1 MRSFVKVLC
10 VAVVMTIGYQH
21 KTLSLD
27 LENLDRCAKVYNI
40 SQRSKDTAPRYQ
52 LTNLTVLR
60 NAFNQRISN
69 IQVLVL
75 GKVIVILPDDIKG
88 DRHQRFIVRLA
99 NSQTLLVTHNVDI
112 SPRVK
117 DLKIGDALYIYGEY
131 EWNSKGGVIHWTHR
145 DPKKKH
151 VDGWIRKNGLIY
163 Q

>member
-1 MRSFVKVLC
+1 MRSLAKVFC
-10 VAVVMTIGYQH
+10 IAIIVTVGYQH

-27 LENLDRCAKVYNI
+27 LENVERSAKVYNI
-40 SQRSKDTAPRYQ
+40 SQQLRNTAPKYQ
-52 LTNLTVLR
+52 LTNLAVLK

-75 GKVIVILPDDIKG
+75 GKVIAILPDDIKG

-99 NSQTLLVTHNVDI
+99 NSQTLLVTHNLDI

-131 EWNSKGGVIHWTHR
+131 EWNSKGGIIHWTHR

-151 VDGWIRKNGLIY
+151 IDGWIRKNGIIY

>member
-1 MRSFVKVLC
+1 MRSLIKVFC
-10 VAVVMTIGYQH
+10 IAIIVTIGYQH

-27 LENLDRCAKVYNI
+27 LENVERYAKFYNI
-40 SQRSKDTAPRYQ
+40 SQQLRNTAPRYP
-52 LTNLTVLR
+52 LTNLAVLK
-60 NAFNQRISN
+60 NAFSQRISN

-75 GKVIVILPDDIKG
+75 GKVIAILPDDIKG

-99 NSQTLLVTHNVDI
+99 NLQTLLVTHNVDI

-131 EWNSKGGVIHWTHR
+131 EWDSKGGVIHWTHR

-151 VDGWIRKNGLIY
+151 IDGWIRKNGIY

>member
-1 MRSFVKVLC
+1 MLK
-10 VAVVMTIGYQH
+10 
-21 KTLSLD
+21 
-27 LENLDRCAKVYNI
+27 
-40 SQRSKDTAPRYQ
+40 
-52 LTNLTVLR
+52 

-75 GKVIVILPDDIKG
+75 GKVIAILPDDIKG

-145 DPKKKH
+145 DPQKQH
-151 VDGWIRKNGLIY
+151 IDGWIRKNGIIY